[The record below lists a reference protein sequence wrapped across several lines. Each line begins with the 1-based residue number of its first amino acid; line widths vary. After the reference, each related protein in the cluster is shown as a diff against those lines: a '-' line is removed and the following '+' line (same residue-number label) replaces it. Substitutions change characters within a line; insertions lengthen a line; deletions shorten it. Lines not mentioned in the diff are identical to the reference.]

1 MLEVRNLSKNFDGNY
16 VLRGI
21 HLKIDDGKVYGLI
34 GANGSGKST
43 FMNILNGNDV
53 IVRSGG
59 YEGSICVDGEEI
71 KIGNHSQSAAHGI
84 AMVHQEL
91 ALFYGMTVTENIK
104 INHENVKF
112 TGGPFTEFACV
123 DRKKNREDA
132 VAALERIGSE
142 LNPDQVVDRL
152 SLNQKQFVE
161 LARELDNRRVRLL
174 MLDEPTSSLNIT
186 ETRGLLKCIREIA
199 DSGISVLFVSHRL
212 EEIMEVCDTVSVL
225 RDGELISTY
234 EKSEFDIRRF
244 ADDMVGQEIVK
255 VKKEKKNEDG
265 PAVFRYKNIRN
276 KGGDLDIKKGEIFG
290 ITGLAGQ
297 GQDQLLDGLFGLK
310 DGGCQAFYKDREI
323 RKGDNQALIKNGI
336 YYLSEDR
343 AGTSL
348 FLESPIWKNMIF
360 GTEER
365 HPEFLHLKSCP
376 ALSFLNKKV
385 ISAHVEKM
393 IETLNIVCRGP
404 DQKVKELS
412 GGNQQ
417 KVCVGRALTFRPD
430 LLFISEPTRGI
441 DVYSKELILKWI
453 LKMNQ
458 VYGTT
463 IVVASGELE
472 ELLRICDR
480 IAVMYQGQAFKIF
493 EGNSGLEELTLAL
506 YGREVS

>member
-59 YEGSICVDGEEI
+59 YEGRVCIDGEEI
-71 KIGNHSQSAAHGI
+71 QIGNHSQSAAHGI

-112 TGGPFTEFACV
+112 ADGPISEFAYV
-123 DRKKNREDA
+123 DGKKNREDA
-132 VAALERIGSE
+132 AAALERIGSG
-142 LNPDQVVDRL
+142 LNPDQYVDRL

-161 LARELDNRRVRLL
+161 LARELDNRNVRLL

-212 EEIMEVCDTVSVL
+212 EEIMEVCDTVSIL

-255 VKKEKKNEDG
+255 AQKEKTHEDG
-265 PAVFRYKNIRN
+265 PVVFRYKNIRN
-276 KGGDLDIKKGEIFG
+276 RGGDLDIKKGEIFG

-297 GQDQLLDGLFGLK
+297 GQDQRL
-310 DGGCQAFYKDREI
+310 
-323 RKGDNQALIKNGI
+323 
-336 YYLSEDR
+336 
-343 AGTSL
+343 
-348 FLESPIWKNMIF
+348 
-360 GTEER
+360 
-365 HPEFLHLKSCP
+365 
-376 ALSFLNKKV
+376 
-385 ISAHVEKM
+385 
-393 IETLNIVCRGP
+393 
-404 DQKVKELS
+404 
-412 GGNQQ
+412 
-417 KVCVGRALTFRPD
+417 
-430 LLFISEPTRGI
+430 
-441 DVYSKELILKWI
+441 
-453 LKMNQ
+453 
-458 VYGTT
+458 
-463 IVVASGELE
+463 
-472 ELLRICDR
+472 
-480 IAVMYQGQAFKIF
+480 
-493 EGNSGLEELTLAL
+493 
-506 YGREVS
+506 